1 MAVWGGLSYFRY
13 PEGGCCGGGAD
24 VVACVAEFIGA
35 QGGHVC
41 LDHRLAGGV
50 LKLQVTR
57 PTFLG

>member
-13 PEGGCCGGGAD
+13 PEGGYCGGGAD

-41 LDHRLAGGV
+41 LDLPEDSADPVVEREGWVG
-50 LKLQVTR
+50 
-57 PTFLG
+57 

>member
-13 PEGGCCGGGAD
+13 PEGGYCGGGAD

-41 LDHRLAGGV
+41 LDLPEDSADSVVEREGWVG
-50 LKLQVTR
+50 
-57 PTFLG
+57 